1 MLDRLFK
8 LKEHNTDVKTE
19 VLAGI
24 TSFIAMAY
32 IIFVNPSILKSAN
45 MDFNSVLMATCIG
58 AAVGCFLTAIL
69 ANVPFCQAPGM
80 GMNAFFAY
88 TLCGTMGYTWQQ
100 GLTVV
105 FLSGAIFLLITITPL
120 RGKIIAAIPNDM
132 KNAITGGIGLF
143 VALVGLFNAGIVHT
157 TEAGKLTL
165 GNIAAGAPLVAVIG
179 LLIVAVL
186 VTRRVKGALIL
197 GILAATAIAVPLG
210 VATLPETLTLSGLS
224 MEPTFM
230 KMSFDFSSV
239 GIVSVVTVVATLA
252 VYNTFDT
259 LGTLIA
265 TATNAGLVDKDGN
278 MPGCDRALIAD
289 AGSTILAGFLGT
301 STICTLVESTTG
313 ISEGG
318 RTGLTA
324 IVCGVLFLLGMLL
337 APVAE
342 IIPAAATAPAL
353 ILSGTMMAGGVRNID
368 WKDMEIAIPCF
379 LILAIMPFAYS
390 VSDGIGFGFISYIVI
405 KIFRGKAREVSPVL
419 HVLGAIFVI
428 KYILAGIL

>member
-1 MLDRLFK
+1 
-8 LKEHNTDVKTE
+8 
-19 VLAGI
+19 
-24 TSFIAMAY
+24 
-32 IIFVNPSILKSAN
+32 
-45 MDFNSVLMATCIG
+45 
-58 AAVGCFLTAIL
+58 
-69 ANVPFCQAPGM
+69 
-80 GMNAFFAY
+80 
-88 TLCGTMGYTWQQ
+88 
-100 GLTVV
+100 
-105 FLSGAIFLLITITPL
+105 
-120 RGKIIAAIPNDM
+120 
-132 KNAITGGIGLF
+132 
-143 VALVGLFNAGIVHT
+143 
-157 TEAGKLTL
+157 
-165 GNIAAGAPLVAVIG
+165 
-179 LLIVAVL
+179 
-186 VTRRVKGALIL
+186 
-197 GILAATAIAVPLG
+197 
-210 VATLPETLTLSGLS
+210 
-224 MEPTFM
+224 M

-301 STICTLVESTTG
+301 STICTLVESATG

-368 WKDMEIAIPCF
+368 WKNMEIAIPCF